1 METTMTSS
9 PPRDIAAISATL
21 DPTVDI
27 VVCIPSFRRAAH
39 LRQTLASLA
48 AQQTARRFAVVV
60 VENDAAGRAAV
71 PVAREAFAS
80 GALNG
85 LCAIE
90 PMQGNCHAINAA
102 FETARERFPAATMF
116 LMIDD
121 DEIATPTWLERMVSA
136 AEATGAAV
144 VGGPVLPN
152 FSDSMARRLR
162 HHPAF
167 RPAYDRSGPVPIIYG
182 SGNCLIRRSTFSH
195 LADPRFDPRFNFLG
209 GGDTDFFVRCRQAG
223 LPFYWAA
230 DAIITETVPEA
241 RTRPHWLVTRGL
253 RIGAINYRIETKA
266 ADTSLARIKVFG
278 RMAARLPLSVWQAA
292 RLAMTEPT
300 LSAALHPVIVA
311 VGSAL
316 AAIGIEPHAYKASK
330 IVS

>member
-1 METTMTSS
+1 METAMTI
-9 PPRDIAAISATL
+9 PLPRDIAAISATL
-21 DPTVDI
+21 DPSVEI
-27 VVCIPSFRRAAH
+27 VVCIPSFRRPTH

-48 AQQTARRFAVVV
+48 TQQTARPFAVVV
-60 VENDAAGRAAV
+60 VENDATGRAAV
-71 PVAREAFAS
+71 SVTREVFAS
-80 GALNG
+80 GVIGG
-85 LCAIE
+85 LCVVE

-102 FETARERFPAATMF
+102 FGTARERFPAASMF

-121 DEIATPTWLERMVSA
+121 DEIATSTWLERMVKA
-136 AEATGAAV
+136 AETTGAAV

-152 FSDSMARRLR
+152 FGDGMARRLHR
-162 HHPAF
+162 HPAF

-182 SGNCLIRRSTFSH
+182 SGNCLIRRSTFSR

-230 DAIITETVPEA
+230 DAVITETVPEA
-241 RTRPHWLVTRGL
+241 RTRTQWLVTRGL

-266 ADTSLARIKVFG
+266 ADTLPARIKVFG
-278 RMAARLPLSVWQAA
+278 RIAARLPLSLWQAA

-300 LSAALHPVIVA
+300 LSAAAHPFVVA

-316 AAIGIEPHAYKASK
+316 AAVGIEPHAYKASK
-330 IVS
+330 IAP